1 MQPTSTGLSKLAK
14 IGLVAVFAWSLLR
27 AVTQSVT
34 PGEAGN
40 YDRFIGPSWRE
51 SLLEY
56 APNNH
61 VLNTILVRISTARI
75 HLTEFSLR
83 LPSLLFGILY
93 MWAAYRICRRW
104 FGEGRMFLAVLGL
117 LVLNPIVI
125 DAMSEARG
133 YGMALACWMW
143 AVELVMSGGSVAWAG
158 VLLGLSVSASLSFLA
173 PALALI
179 VLTGMRRKLGY
190 MPHLAAM
197 TAFVLLILPLN
208 HAEMDVI
215 RTGASSLRQT
225 LNGLTAGSLDTTD
238 GVVATVVRVAIGL
251 LFALG
256 VCALIRR
263 PLDLTYVMGG
273 SIAISLALVWLA
285 HWKIG
290 AAFPEGGALY
300 LIPMVTLFTASLA
313 AKRGRVELTF
323 IVVAAMCAA
332 HYADHVKL
340 AYRGEGELAGGRD
353 VAKALR
359 KDAGVRGVRV
369 AVSRPAEPVLRYYR
383 WRYRQANWEQIEAL
397 HGGSF
402 DYYVLTAQD
411 QDLIQMRGLKV
422 LYRDA
427 GLVLAK

>member
-1 MQPTSTGLSKLAK
+1 MQPTSTGLSKIAK
-14 IGLVAVFAWSLLR
+14 IGLVAIFAWSLLR

-93 MWAAYRICRRW
+93 MWAAYRISRRW

-117 LVLNPIVI
+117 LVLNPILV
-125 DAMSEARG
+125 DAISEARG

-143 AVELVMSGGSVAWAG
+143 AIELVVSGGSISWAG

-173 PALALI
+173 PAVALI

-190 MPHLAAM
+190 MPHLAAL

-215 RTGASSLRQT
+215 RTGATSLRQT

-238 GVVATVVRVAIGL
+238 SVVAAVVRVGIGL
-251 LFALG
+251 LFVLG

-263 PLDLTYVMGG
+263 SLDLTYLMGG
-273 SIAISLALVWLA
+273 SLAISLTLVWLA

-290 AAFPEGGALY
+290 TAFPEGGGLY
-300 LIPMVTLFTASLA
+300 LIPMVTLFTASLVA
-313 AKRGRVELTF
+313 NRGRIELTF
-323 IVVAAMCAA
+323 IVLAAMCAA

-369 AVSRPAEPVLRYYR
+369 AVSRPAEPILRYYR
-383 WRYRQANWEQIEAL
+383 WRYRQANWSEIDPL
-397 HGGSF
+397 HGGGY

-411 QDLIQMRGLKV
+411 QDLIKMRGLKV